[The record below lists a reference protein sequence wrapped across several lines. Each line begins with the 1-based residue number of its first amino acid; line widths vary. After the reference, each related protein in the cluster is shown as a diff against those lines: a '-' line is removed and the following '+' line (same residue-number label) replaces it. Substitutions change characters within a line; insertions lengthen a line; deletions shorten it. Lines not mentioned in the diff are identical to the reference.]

1 MALQDLTDESVLKLY
16 ESIRQQ
22 VAADIQLGSRY
33 RLLGDTAK
41 QQAQRLRDE
50 LDRRKVRFTPI
61 DWP

>member
-1 MALQDLTDESVLKLY
+1 MALQDLTDESILKLY

-22 VAADIQLGSRY
+22 VAADSQLGSKH

-41 QQAQRLRDE
+41 QQAERLREE
-50 LDRRKVRFTPI
+50 LDRRRLSFTPI